1 RRRLGSHR
9 PVGDRQRVVQ
19 ARAPQPG
26 RHRDRRDD
34 RPRSLPDHR
43 PRVARRRR
51 DRAHLHPEVRT
62 AMTFRSLFVS
72 GLAAVVLS
80 TAAAAVASG
89 PPVGPLRAGPHS
101 TVTTPTGE
109 AFAIALPN
117 RSGGRVWRIA
127 RPFDST
133 VLHEVSE
140 GNVGAHVVLVFKTT
154 RAGQTTLALALT
166 RGETPKA
173 LEARTFNVVV
183 R

>member
-1 RRRLGSHR
+1 
-9 PVGDRQRVVQ
+9 
-19 ARAPQPG
+19 
-26 RHRDRRDD
+26 
-34 RPRSLPDHR
+34 
-43 PRVARRRR
+43 
-51 DRAHLHPEVRT
+51 
-62 AMTFRSLFVS
+62 MTFRSLFVS

-80 TAAAAVASG
+80 TAAAAVASA

-133 VLHEVSE
+133 VLHDEVSE

-154 RAGQTTLALALT
+154 SPGQTTLALALT
-166 RGETPKA
+166 RGETSRA
-173 LEARTFNVVV
+173 LESRTFKVVV

>member
-1 RRRLGSHR
+1 MRRPLFA
-9 PVGDRQRVVQ
+9 VV
-19 ARAPQPG
+19 
-26 RHRDRRDD
+26 
-34 RPRSLPDHR
+34 S
-43 PRVARRRR
+43 
-51 DRAHLHPEVRT
+51 
-62 AMTFRSLFVS
+62 
-72 GLAAVVLS
+72 AAAVLS
-80 TAAAAVASG
+80 TAAAAVAEA
-89 PPVGPLRAGPHS
+89 PPVGPLPAGPRS
-101 TVTTPTGE
+101 TVTTPRGE
-109 AFAIALPN
+109 LFAIALPN

-140 GNVGAHVVLVFKTT
+140 GSVGPHVVLVFKTT